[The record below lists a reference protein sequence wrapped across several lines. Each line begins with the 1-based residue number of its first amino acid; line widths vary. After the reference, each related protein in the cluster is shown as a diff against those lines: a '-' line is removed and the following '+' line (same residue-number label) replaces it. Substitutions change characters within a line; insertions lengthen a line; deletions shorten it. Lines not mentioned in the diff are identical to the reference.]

1 MLMLVFGLIV
11 VALVIFGLL
20 WRRGGTAR

>member
-1 MLMLVFGLIV
+1 MLIFGFIV